1 MCLAILKQLLI
12 CTEALLFALS
22 IWHQITPDSWQLS
35 LLWAYKPVFL
45 RPRFWGGEHDSA
57 ESVGSLQLAYLLLQG
72 LHECHLMPGHQ
83 SASLAP
89 CSVQKELTE
98 LSTNP
103 VTSNEISCGYWPKE
117 PPIPWVYW
125 FWTLICWPTIP
136 TPKTGFFWFFIVVFS
151 NLFSLDWIA
160 SAFFFSYLLDLLIYL
175 WLCWVFVAAC
185 GLSLDAESGGCS
197 LLWCP
202 GFSLRRLLFLP
213 SRGSRQASV
222 VVVHRPSICHTACEI
237 FQEQRSNS
245 CPLHWQVGS

>member
-1 MCLAILKQLLI
+1 MSLLRVWGASSLRIICYEVSMNVTWCLDISLPLWLPAQHKR
-12 CTEALLFALS
+12 
-22 IWHQITPDSWQLS
+22 SWQNF
-35 LLWAYKPVFL
+35 P
-45 RPRFWGGEHDSA
+45 PT
-57 ESVGSLQLAYLLLQG
+57 LLL
-72 LHECHLMPGHQ
+72 LMKYP
-83 SASLAP
+83 
-89 CSVQKELTE
+89 
-98 LSTNP
+98 
-103 VTSNEISCGYWPKE
+103 CGYWPKE
-117 PPIPWVYW
+117 PPIPWVCW

-136 TPKTGFFWFFIVVFS
+136 TPKTGFFWFFVVVFS

-213 SRGSRQASV
+213 SRGSRRASV
-222 VVVHRPSICHTACEI
+222 VASHRPSICHTACEI